1 MEVAYSKVGYKP
13 ELSFGSHMF
22 QHLVEAHTFYIAC
35 MENSHTIQFNKEILK
50 ECKDISSQFI
60 DAELKKIL
68 SVYRCENMILA
79 YDPFKRKVISGI
91 KK

>member
-1 MEVAYSKVGYKP
+1 
-13 ELSFGSHMF
+13 
-22 QHLVEAHTFYIAC
+22 
-35 MENSHTIQFNKEILK
+35 MENKAILK